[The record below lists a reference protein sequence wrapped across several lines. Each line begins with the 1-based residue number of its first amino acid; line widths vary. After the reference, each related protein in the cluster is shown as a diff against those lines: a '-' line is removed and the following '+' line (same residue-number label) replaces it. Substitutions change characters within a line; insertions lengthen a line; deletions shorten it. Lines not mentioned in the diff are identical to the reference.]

1 MICNRELWEVA
12 LSVVRLLWTRAARDR
27 SSLNHKLF
35 FFFFFFFFSFFFY
48 LRFLFVFRN
57 YFLYSF
63 TLLIYTSQNY
73 GIQLIKLTGFHYGFN
88 TELSCSTNVP
98 CDLLRFETYFKIL
111 KCISN
116 PFIMFSLF
124 QRKLYM
130 YHQGFSS
137 SSLQLLFSFFILL
150 RKYRRTIYTMFFRLI
165 EINKIKI
172 RV

>member
-1 MICNRELWEVA
+1 MITGSELWEVA
-12 LSVVRLLWTRAARDR
+12 LSVERLLSTRAPRDR
-27 SSLNHKLF
+27 SSLKHKLF
-35 FFFFFFFFSFFFY
+35 FFFHFFFLSSFPFCLSKLFS
-48 LRFLFVFRN
+48 LS
-57 YFLYSF
+57 SF

-98 CDLLRFETYFKIL
+98 CDLRFETYFKIL

-137 SSLQLLFSFFILL
+137 SSLQLLFSFFIFCLYL
-150 RKYRRTIYTMFFRLI
+150 HCENTAVQYTPCFSD
-165 EINKIKI
+165 
-172 RV
+172 

>member
-1 MICNRELWEVA
+1 MESGAVGSAFA
-12 LSVVRLLWTRAARDR
+12 LYAGGPR
-27 SSLNHKLF
+27 SILTQTQTF
-35 FFFFFFFFSFFFY
+35 FFFFFFFFFIFY

-73 GIQLIKLTGFHYGFN
+73 GIQLIKLTGFHSGFHYGFN

-98 CDLLRFETYFKIL
+98 CDLRFETYFKIL

-116 PFIMFSLF
+116 PFIKFSLF

-150 RKYRRTIYTMFFRLI
+150 RQYRRTIYTMFFQ
-165 EINKIKI
+165 IN
-172 RV
+172 RN